1 LVAINIVSPRI
12 SILLV
17 LLVSMILVSIN
28 LVAFF
33 MSNIIS
39 YLSYE
44 NFVVFLT
51 SRIPINSE
59 AVLYMLISI
68 MIVVGA
74 LIILYEIFGKAGALM
89 GLTRGMLWFTTF
101 IVLITYAGLLLKS
114 TDYLDEYKFA
124 ISTTWFVI
132 NIVII
137 AYIANI
143 PPIAISLFKKIS
155 NNKIEKIKGSD
166 IVLENNDIL
175 YLRVYGDKDRLKIVS
190 EPSDMIELSEPH
202 KYFSYWLYEII
213 PIEEGTMKLSFID
226 SRKLNV
232 YTMYNVYIRN
242 IAVRHYVIQ
251 IFINNSKIDEME
263 ITVEETKTLRQALMP
278 YIDSVLGRLS
288 IPKGGVHSITYTDA
302 LNRILNPGTR
312 IKDLVLTDN
321 NVLRVYITIIEEYKD
336 LMLMLSSKSIEELW
350 DLIIRRIAIMKK
362 KIEGISKKITTITR
376 EIDITTDSWW

>member
-1 LVAINIVSPRI
+1 LAVINMVSPKV

-17 LLVSMILVSIN
+17 ILVSLIITLIN
-28 LVAFF
+28 LLAFF
-33 MSNIIS
+33 SSSIIDF
-39 YLSYE
+39 LSYD
-44 NFVVFLT
+44 NFVIFLT
-51 SRIPINSE
+51 SRIPINDE
-59 AVLYMLISI
+59 AIFYILISI
-68 MIVVGA
+68 IIVVSA
-74 LIILYEIFGKAGALM
+74 LMILYKMLSNLGALM
-89 GLTRGMLWFTTF
+89 GLARGMLWLATLIVF
-101 IVLITYAGLLLKS
+101 IAYTGSLLKS
-114 TDYLDEYKFA
+114 VDYFNVYELA
-124 ISTTWFVI
+124 ISTTWFAI

-143 PPIAISLFKKIS
+143 PSIAISLIKKIS
-155 NNKIEKIKGSD
+155 DNRIEKITGNNV
-166 IVLENNDIL
+166 VLENNDIL
-175 YLRVYGDKDRLKIVS
+175 YLKVYGDKDRVKIVS
-190 EPSDMIELSEPH
+190 EPSDIIELSEPH

-213 PIEEGTMKLSFID
+213 PIGEGAIKLSFMD
-226 SRKLNV
+226 RRKLNV

-263 ITVEETKTLRQALMP
+263 IAVEETKTLRQALMP

-362 KIEGISKKITTITR
+362 KIEEISKKITTITR

>member
-1 LVAINIVSPRI
+1 MAVINMVSPKV

-17 LLVSMILVSIN
+17 ILVSLIITLIN
-28 LVAFF
+28 LLAFF
-33 MSNIIS
+33 SSSIIDF
-39 YLSYE
+39 LSYD
-44 NFVVFLT
+44 NFVIFLT
-51 SRIPINSE
+51 SRIPINDE
-59 AVLYMLISI
+59 AIFYILISI
-68 MIVVGA
+68 IIVVSA
-74 LIILYEIFGKAGALM
+74 LMILYKMLSNLGALM
-89 GLTRGMLWFTTF
+89 GLARGMLWLATLIVF
-101 IVLITYAGLLLKS
+101 IAYTGSLLKS
-114 TDYLDEYKFA
+114 VDYFNVYELA
-124 ISTTWFVI
+124 ISTTWFAI

-143 PPIAISLFKKIS
+143 PSIAISLIKKIS
-155 NNKIEKIKGSD
+155 DNRIEKITGNNV
-166 IVLENNDIL
+166 VLENNDIL
-175 YLRVYGDKDRLKIVS
+175 YLKVYGDKDRVKIVS
-190 EPSDMIELSEPH
+190 EPSDIIELSEPH

-213 PIEEGTMKLSFID
+213 PIGEGAIKLSFMD
-226 SRKLNV
+226 RRKLNV

-263 ITVEETKTLRQALMP
+263 IAVEETKTLRQALMP

-362 KIEGISKKITTITR
+362 KIEEISKKITTIMR